1 MIILPSRVKLP
12 GLKVLAAQ
20 VSVSL
25 VMIGV
30 DQPGLD
36 RGLGVV
42 HNPCFRIHL
51 DKSGKDLE
59 LTPDVRHEHVHRAES
74 EGRMLRIVIVPHYL
88 SVSDG
93 RHGHE

>member
-1 MIILPSRVKLP
+1 M
-12 GLKVLAAQ
+12 
-20 VSVSL
+20 SVSL

-30 DQPGLD
+30 EQPGLD

-51 DKSGKDLE
+51 DKFGKDLE
-59 LTPDVRHEHVHRAES
+59 LTLDVRQEHLHRAES
-74 EGRMLRIVIVPHYL
+74 DGRMLGIDIVPRHL

-93 RHGHE
+93 RYGHK

>member
-12 GLKVLAAQ
+12 GLNVRAAQ

-30 DQPGLD
+30 DRPGFD

-59 LTPDVRHEHVHRAES
+59 LTRTFDTSMCTALNPRVVCS
-74 EGRMLRIVIVPHYL
+74 GSI
-88 SVSDG
+88 
-93 RHGHE
+93 